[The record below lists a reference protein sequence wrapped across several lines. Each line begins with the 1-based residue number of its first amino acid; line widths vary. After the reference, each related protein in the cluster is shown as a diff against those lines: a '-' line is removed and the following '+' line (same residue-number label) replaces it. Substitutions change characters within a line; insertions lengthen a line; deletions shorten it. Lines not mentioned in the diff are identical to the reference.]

1 MQYRSMQMLKVPH
14 VDAKLHP
21 SNSKTIPFLIAVAE
35 KTVDRFRWCRLC
47 MFVQL
52 FIAFWKKHK
61 KYTYLRDGYG
71 LRNVAHHMTCTCACL
86 VYGENECM
94 CCMFCPMSTFFITLE
109 KCNSDWW
116 CAQRRTF
123 LFLCFFLESNI
134 YLVKFRCF
142 GPSETKD
149 WRLWAGFPQSKCI
162 FRPRCAKL
170 RT

>member
-14 VDAKLHP
+14 VDTKLHP

-52 FIAFWKKHK
+52 FIVFWKKHN

-71 LRNVAHHMTCTCACL
+71 LRNVAHHLTGTCACL

-123 LFLCFFLESNI
+123 LFLCFFGIKHLFGQIPLLWPQRNQRLAPLGGI
-134 YLVKFRCF
+134 PTVQMYLSPQMR
-142 GPSETKD
+142 ET
-149 WRLWAGFPQSKCI
+149 
-162 FRPRCAKL
+162 
-170 RT
+170 